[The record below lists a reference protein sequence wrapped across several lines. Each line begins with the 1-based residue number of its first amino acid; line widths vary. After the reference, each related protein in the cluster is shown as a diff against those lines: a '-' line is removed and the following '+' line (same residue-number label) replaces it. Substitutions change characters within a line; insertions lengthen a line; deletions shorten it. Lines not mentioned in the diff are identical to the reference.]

1 MKNNY
6 MGDFI
11 SKIVEKIKNFLNKI
25 FSNKTVMLN
34 EGQDKVVNKNIENN
48 ISMKKTNVVEEIKRD
63 NKKKQT
69 VQEIIDM
76 TEKSPSLLKNL
87 SYDQLDVIDNYYK
100 EENAKLKDEIQ
111 IINKKIAI
119 VKTRIAESDK
129 LIDKYN
135 LNAG

>member
-76 TEKSPSLLKNL
+76 TEKNPSLLKNL

-100 EENAKLKDEIQ
+100 EENAKLKEEIQ

>member
-100 EENAKLKDEIQ
+100 EENAKLKEEIQ

>member
-34 EGQDKVVNKNIENN
+34 EGQDKAVNKNIENN

-76 TEKSPSLLKNL
+76 TEKNPSLLKNL

>member
-1 MKNNY
+1 

-34 EGQDKVVNKNIENN
+34 EGQDKAVNKNIENN

-76 TEKSPSLLKNL
+76 TEKNPSLLKNL

>member
-1 MKNNY
+1 